1 VVTCISGYCVIC
13 SFAIYILNYKL
24 IQKIKN
30 YLSVQGRIRRCA
42 SFSPPWKVFGKAAKE
57 IRKKNFVDD
66 KMKIGKRKHGDMQ
79 DAVFV

>member
-42 SFSPPWKVFGKAAKE
+42 SFNPPWKVFGKAAKE

-79 DAVFV
+79 TAVFV